1 MAKTLDNKKT
11 GAPGKAPA
19 KQAGKLKGALSRKGV
34 LSRSPARGEDKHSSA
49 PRGAVSVKPAGRVR
63 TFFREVR
70 IEMKK
75 VTWPPR
81 KELIKSTGVV
91 IVAVAIAAV
100 FIGLFDALW
109 NFIVRVS
116 GLGS

>member
-1 MAKTLDNKKT
+1 MAKKDSDKKSRFDEQGPGEADREAV
-11 GAPGKAPA
+11 GAFSRGS
-19 KQAGKLKGALSRKGV
+19 GAL
-34 LSRSPARGEDKHSSA
+34 AEDKHSA
-49 PRGAVSVKPAGRVR
+49 TPRGTVSTKPVGRMR

-100 FIGLFDALW
+100 FIGVFDALW
-109 NFIVRVS
+109 NWLIDVS
-116 GLGS
+116 ELGG

>member
-1 MAKTLDNKKT
+1 MAKKDKRNKSRMT
-11 GAPGKAPA
+11 TTAPA
-19 KQAGKLKGALSRKGV
+19 KPVKAARPAP
-34 LSRSPARGEDKHSSA
+34 RSEDKSSAA
-49 PRGAVSVKPAGRVR
+49 PRGTVSTKPAGRVR

-81 KELIKSTGVV
+81 NELIKSTGVV

-100 FIGLFDALW
+100 FIFAFDRLW
-109 NFIVRVS
+109 IFLVDITNM
-116 GLGS
+116 GG